1 MPCLIYTILL
11 VAAAIGRTQ
20 STKLYSLNNVYYD
33 MYFCTSTTGSKDLT
47 VTSTGTGLTTCPITK
62 FNIQP
67 YNNGLVL
74 LYKHDTKCKHLCL
87 NSCGKWYTAEKYVPD
102 ECTWTTVAFKDIDT
116 LSQNRG
122 NYTQFLA
129 FYSYY
134 TFEFYASRNFYLHSY
149 YQNLQLNIKE
159 VTVTNKNE
167 ICALNPKIVG
177 EKANCAKKRSD
188 SVIDMH
194 RNYNSITLFDK
205 LLAFLGF
212 YEIKPPKQEPTLRYF
227 DYISNFPK

>member
-1 MPCLIYTILL
+1 MPCLIYTTLM
-11 VAAAIGRTQ
+11 VAAAIGLTE
-20 STKLYSLNNVYYD
+20 STKLYSLNNVFYD
-33 MYFCTSTTGSKDLT
+33 MYFCTSETDLT
-47 VTSTGTGLTTCPITK
+47 ITRTSAGIPTCPITK

-74 LYKHDTKCKHLCL
+74 MFKQKAKCKHMCMD
-87 NSCGKWYTAEKYVPD
+87 SCGKMYITEKYVPE

-134 TFEFYASRNFYLHSY
+134 TFEFYASSNFYLHSY
-149 YQNLQLNIKE
+149 YQNLHLHIKE
-159 VTVTNKNE
+159 VSVTNKDE
-167 ICALNPKIVG
+167 VCVLNPKTVG
-177 EKANCAKKRSD
+177 VKANCVNRVQRSD

-194 RNYNSITLFDK
+194 KNYNSITLFDK

-212 YEIKPPKQEPTLRYF
+212 YEIKPPKPETTLRYI
-227 DYISNFPK
+227 DYNSNFPK